1 MNAFKNEHG
10 RGADDI
16 KGDALRELYM
26 KYQKAIYLYLYA
38 MCHNPAVAEDLTQD
52 TFVKALL
59 SLAEGHG
66 NIKAWLYMVARN
78 LYLNHRKS
86 EKRNISWDEVQYQ
99 EDIAGDSLL
108 AEIICSEKY
117 KLLFQGINQLSAN
130 KREILQLQYFSG
142 LTQKEIA
149 AILGLSDANVRVLA
163 LRAKRELKCFLEE
176 NGYDFS

>member
-1 MNAFKNEHG
+1 
-10 RGADDI
+10 
-16 KGDALRELYM
+16 M

-38 MCHNPAVAEDLTQD
+38 MCQNPAVAEDLTQD

-59 SLAEGHG
+59 SLAEGHS

-78 LYLNHRKS
+78 LYINYRKS
-86 EKRNISWDEVQYQ
+86 EKRSISWDEIQYQ
-99 EDIAGDSLL
+99 EDINGDSLL
-108 AEIICSEKY
+108 AEIICSEKHT
-117 KLLFQGINQLSAN
+117 LLFRGINQLSPN

-149 AILGLSDANVRVLA
+149 VILGLSDANVRVLA
-163 LRAKRELKCFLEE
+163 LRAKRELKCYLEE

>member
-1 MNAFKNEHG
+1 MLN
-10 RGADDI
+10 DDELIEQI
-16 KGDALRELYM
+16 KKGNDQAAEELINRYYKSILRYCKWHCSSLE
-26 KYQKAIYLYLYA
+26 K
-38 MCHNPAVAEDLTQD
+38 AEDLTQD